1 MLGYPH
7 SLGAVARARTYGI
20 VSRSMREHAI
30 ARRVRRR
37 NVMAER
43 PMSFFVK
50 AVWDAE
56 AGVFY
61 SDSNIIGLHIEAE
74 TIEEFCEIMA
84 DLAPELILANRP

>member
-1 MLGYPH
+1 
-7 SLGAVARARTYGI
+7 
-20 VSRSMREHAI
+20 
-30 ARRVRRR
+30 
-37 NVMAER
+37 MAGR

-61 SDSNIIGLHIEAE
+61 SDSNIVGLHIEAE
-74 TIEEFCEIMA
+74 TIEKFRKIMA